1 MKTKLF
7 GTCIALA
14 MLLACSP
21 SYALTIDFS
30 FTNTVGNVTGTVTGE
45 IEGLADNGFSS
56 ATDIVIES
64 APAALGLATPFDAL
78 DFGTG
83 LTLVQANS
91 FLVSNGS
98 ITGAL
103 AFTTNYGSP
112 PLFPLNWQFCLA
124 VSVAGYCGSP
134 TGAYLLN
141 GSGSEVATDVSPT
154 FTPDSTPL
162 PTALPLFATGIGA
175 MGLFGWRR
183 KRKNAADLAA
193 A

>member
-30 FTNTVGNVTGTVTGE
+30 FSNTLGNVPGIVTGE

-56 ATDIVIES
+56 ATDIVIDS
-64 APAALGLATPFDAL
+64 APSALGLTTPFDAL
-78 DFGTG
+78 NFSTG

-91 FLVSNGS
+91 FIVSNGI

-103 AFTTNYGSP
+103 AFTTNYGAP
-112 PLFPLNWQFCLA
+112 PFFPLNWQFCLA
-124 VSVAGYCGSP
+124 VSVAGYCGSGP
-134 TGAYLLN
+134 SGAYLLN
-141 GSGSEVATDVSPT
+141 GNDMQVETDVSPT
-154 FTPDSTPL
+154 FTSATPL
-162 PTALPLFATGIGA
+162 PATFPLLATGLSA
-175 MGLFGWRR
+175 MGLLGWRR
-183 KRKNAADLAA
+183 KRKASAAIAA
-193 A
+193 

>member
-30 FTNTVGNVTGTVTGE
+30 FTNTVGNVTGTVSGE
-45 IEGLADNGFSS
+45 IEGLADSGFSS

-91 FLVSNGS
+91 FLVSNGN

-103 AFTTNYGSP
+103 AFTTNYGAP

-134 TGAYLLN
+134 SSAYLQN
-141 GSGSEVATDVSPT
+141 GNDMEVATDTSPT
-154 FTPDSTPL
+154 FTPDATPL
-162 PTALPLFATGIGA
+162 PATLPLFATGLGA
-175 MGLFGWRR
+175 LGVFGWRR
-183 KRKNAADLAA
+183 KRKASAAIAA
-193 A
+193 